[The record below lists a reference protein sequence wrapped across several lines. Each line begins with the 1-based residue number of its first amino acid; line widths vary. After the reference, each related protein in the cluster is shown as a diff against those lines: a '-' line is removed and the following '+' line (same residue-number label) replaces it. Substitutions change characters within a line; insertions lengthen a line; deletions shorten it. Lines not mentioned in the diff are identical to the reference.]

1 MFTTA
6 ALTMRVLADVSAA
19 LIAAEHADAAA
30 HGNMQIAAF
39 RAVFR
44 K

>member
-6 ALTMRVLADVSAA
+6 ALTMLVLADVSAA

-30 HGNMQIAAF
+30 PGNTQIAAF
-39 RAVFR
+39 RALFR